1 MDGCLR
7 APMKFLAPLLH
18 FIFGL
23 GYFAPLAMG
32 ILDSSFL
39 VLPFGNDLLI
49 VVLVAHHHPDA
60 PWLILMAACG
70 STIGVLLL
78 ALVSQKLGEAGV
90 SKIAGEKRY
99 EKLKN
104 RIGKRAGFAIS
115 IGALAPPPFPFTV
128 VIAAVAALDYPIW
141 RILIFNFIA
150 RAARFAII
158 AVLAIEFGRAVLR
171 IAKSWP
177 FELAVIIFIALC
189 AIASAFSIWRWLR
202 RTRGQKK

>member
-1 MDGCLR
+1 
-7 APMKFLAPLLH
+7 MKILAPLLH

-23 GYFAPLAMG
+23 GYFAPLVMG

-49 VVLVAHHHPDA
+49 VVLVAHHHADA

-90 SKIAGEKRY
+90 SRIAGEK
-99 EKLKN
+99 
-104 RIGKRAGFAIS
+104 FAITV
-115 IGALAPPPFPFTV
+115 GALAPPPFPFTV

-189 AIASAFSIWRWLR
+189 AIASVFSIWRWLR
-202 RTRGQKK
+202 RSRDKKK

>member
-1 MDGCLR
+1 MR
-7 APMKFLAPLLH
+7 FLSPLLH

-32 ILDSSFL
+32 VLDSSFL
-39 VLPFGNDLLI
+39 VLPFGNDLLV
-49 VVLVAHHHPDA
+49 VVLVAHHHADA
-60 PWLILMAACG
+60 PWLVLFAACG
-70 STIGVLLL
+70 STLGVLVL

-90 SKIAGEKRY
+90 SRIAGEKRY

-104 RIGKRAGFAIS
+104 RVGKRAGFAIS
-115 IGALAPPPFPFTV
+115 VGALAPPPFPFTV
-128 VIAAVAALDYPIW
+128 VIAAVAAVDYPVW
-141 RILIFNFIA
+141 RILLFNFFA

-158 AVLAIEFGRAVLR
+158 AVLAIEFGKAVLS

-189 AIASAFSIWRWLR
+189 AIASGFSIWRWLR
-202 RTRGQKK
+202 RSHDTKK